1 MMNFDCQLFLDEF
14 PEPFCVLDSEWRYV
28 FVNKKFVGLVG
39 KSAQSL
45 LGNKIWDVFEDA
57 EHSAFLLELQ
67 RIREHGTAGEFVS
80 LSAILG
86 RWLSIHA
93 YPFEDSLA
101 MIISESQDSHA
112 GEVNTR
118 ESYLRLLLNS
128 TGEGLYAVNNSGRC
142 TFVNKAAT
150 EMFGFTPQELLGK
163 KMHHL
168 THHTRANGSPYPASE
183 CHVYRAFSHDEE
195 VEVDDE
201 FFWRKNGTSFAVEY
215 TSYPVRLNGIV
226 HGAVVAFN
234 DVTERRVTEAAL
246 KESEE
251 RFRSFVTNTAQI
263 VWTTG
268 PSGSFD
274 SEQLEWSRFTGQ
286 NVSQALHWGWLE
298 AVHAE
303 DRELTK
309 SSWLHAIETKTS
321 YQHEHRLR
329 RFDSLFRYMTVKATP
344 VTNSDG
350 TVREWIGI
358 HTDITDRKTAE
369 LERERL
375 LVSERKAR
383 KEAEESKHRAL
394 SLAGE
399 LAIERDKLNLSN
411 NKLQGLVDQL
421 ETAGKALYEKQER
434 QALITRF
441 LRGANRVAAQIT
453 SADALAEKFD
463 NLTLT
468 LRNEFRMSH
477 AGIWIREPSGHLLL
491 RAAEVGLVEAP
502 SRALEAQ
509 IDINM
514 HSYKLGWV
522 ARLKRPY
529 VSHDISNDIQM
540 DQEWILENKIVS
552 AAYFPLLQQDR
563 LLGVIA
569 AFSRYELP
577 IEGADI
583 IGTMAAVLAATM
595 KPEQE

>member
-1 MMNFDCQLFLDEF
+1 MSFDCQLFLNDF
-14 PEPFCVLDSEWRYV
+14 PEAFCVLDGEWRYV
-28 FVNKKFVGLVG
+28 FVNRKFVAMVG
-39 KSAQSL
+39 KTADQL

-67 RIREHGTAGEFVS
+67 RISEHGTAGEFVS
-80 LSAILG
+80 LSALLG
-86 RWLSIHA
+86 RWLSVHA
-93 YPFEDSLA
+93 YPFEGNLA
-101 MIISESQDSHA
+101 MIISEAHDTQTA
-112 GEVNTR
+112 AVNTR

-128 TGEGLYAVNNSGRC
+128 TGEGIYAVNNSGRC

-150 EMFGFTPQELLGK
+150 EMFGFKPEELLGK
-163 KMHHL
+163 KMHL
-168 THHTRANGSPYPASE
+168 LVHHTRANGAPYPASE
-183 CHVYRAFSHDEE
+183 CHVYRAFSHEE
-195 VEVDDE
+195 AVEIDDE
-201 FFWRKNGTSFAVEY
+201 IFWRQNGTSFAVEY

-234 DVTERRVTEAAL
+234 DITQRKLTEAAL

-268 PSGSFD
+268 PSGTFD
-274 SEQLEWSRFTGQ
+274 TEQVEWSRFTGQ
-286 NVSQALHWGWLE
+286 SVGQSLHWGWLE

-303 DRELTK
+303 DRDLTK
-309 SSWLHAIETKTS
+309 STWLQAVAAKSS
-321 YQHEHRLR
+321 YQHEHRVR
-329 RFDSLFRYMTVKATP
+329 RYDSLFRYMIVKATP
-344 VTNSDG
+344 VSNADG

-399 LAIERDKLNLSN
+399 LAVERDKLNLSN

-421 ETAGKALYEKQER
+421 ETAGKSLYEKQER

-453 SADALAEKFD
+453 SSDALGKKFD
-463 NLTLT
+463 NLMIT

-477 AGIWIREPSGHLLL
+477 AGIWICEPSGHLLL
-491 RAAEVGLVEAP
+491 RAAEVGLADAP
-502 SRALEAQ
+502 SRALESQ
-509 IDINM
+509 IDVNM

-540 DQEWILENKIVS
+540 DQEWIAENKIVS
-552 AAYFPLLQQDR
+552 AAFFPLLEKDR

>member
-1 MMNFDCQLFLDEF
+1 MNFDCQLFLNDF
-14 PEPFCVLDSEWRYV
+14 PEAFCVLDGEWRYV
-28 FVNKKFVGLVG
+28 FVNRKFVDMVG
-39 KSAQSL
+39 KTADEL

-67 RIREHGTAGEFVS
+67 RISEHGTAGEFVS
-80 LSAILG
+80 LSALLG
-86 RWLSIHA
+86 RWLSVHA
-93 YPFEDSLA
+93 YPFQGKLA
-101 MIISESQDSHA
+101 MIVSEAHDTQTT
-112 GEVNTR
+112 EVSTR

-128 TGEGLYAVNNSGRC
+128 TGEGIYAVNNNGRC

-150 EMFGFTPQELLGK
+150 EMFGFKSEELLGK
-163 KMHHL
+163 KMHLL
-168 THHTRANGSPYPASE
+168 THHTRANGAPYPASE
-183 CHVYRAFSHDEE
+183 CHVYRAFSHEE
-195 VEVDDE
+195 AVEIDDE
-201 FFWRKNGTSFAVEY
+201 IFWRQNGTSFAVEY

-234 DVTERRVTEAAL
+234 DITQRKLTEAAL

-268 PSGSFD
+268 PSGTFD
-274 SEQLEWSRFTGQ
+274 TEQVEWSRFTGQ
-286 NVSQALHWGWLE
+286 SVSQSLHWGWLE

-303 DRELTK
+303 DRDLTK
-309 SSWLHAIETKTS
+309 STWLQAVAAKSS
-321 YQHEHRLR
+321 YQHEHRVR
-329 RFDSLFRYMTVKATP
+329 RYDNLFRYMIVKATP
-344 VTNSDG
+344 VNNADG

-399 LAIERDKLNLSN
+399 LALERDKLNLSN
-411 NKLQGLVDQL
+411 SKLQGLVDQL
-421 ETAGKALYEKQER
+421 ETAGKTLYEKQER

-453 SADALAEKFD
+453 SSDALGEKFD
-463 NLTLT
+463 NLMIT

-477 AGIWIREPSGHLLL
+477 AGIWICEPSGHLLL
-491 RAAEVGLVEAP
+491 RAAEVGLADAP
-502 SRALEAQ
+502 SRALESQ
-509 IDINM
+509 IDVNM

-540 DQEWILENKIVS
+540 DQEWIAENKIVS
-552 AAYFPLLQQDR
+552 AAFFPLLEKDR

-595 KPEQE
+595 KPEKE